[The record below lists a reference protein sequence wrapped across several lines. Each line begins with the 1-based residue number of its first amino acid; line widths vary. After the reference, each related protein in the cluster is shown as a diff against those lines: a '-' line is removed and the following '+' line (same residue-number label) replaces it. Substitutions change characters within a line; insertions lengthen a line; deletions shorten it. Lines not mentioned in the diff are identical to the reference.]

1 MTALSAVSAAGG
13 ALFSQTAEVLRTNP
27 DGSRRSILVD
37 LSKVKAGEE
46 ADVPVEAG
54 DIVFVRQSAIG
65 AVPYAF
71 YEIFKKFGT
80 GMYLP
85 PP

>member
-13 ALFSQTAEVLRTNP
+13 ALFSQTAEVLRNAP
-27 DGSRRSILVD
+27 DGSRRAIVVD
-37 LSKVKAGEE
+37 LSKIKDGAED
-46 ADVPVEAG
+46 DVPVQAG
-54 DIVFVRQSAIG
+54 DVVFVRHSVIG
-65 AVPYAF
+65 AMPYAF
-71 YEIFKKFGT
+71 YEIFTKFGT